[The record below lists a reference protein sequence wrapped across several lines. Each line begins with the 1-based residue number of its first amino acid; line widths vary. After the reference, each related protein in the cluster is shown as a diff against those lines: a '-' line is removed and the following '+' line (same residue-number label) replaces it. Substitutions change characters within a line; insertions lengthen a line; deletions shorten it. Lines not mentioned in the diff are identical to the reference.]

1 MIGEQPDIRQAA
13 LQARRAMTP
22 PARASASQAICRRLT
37 ELPEVAGAGSLAAFL
52 SMPDEVDL
60 RPLLAWAWQRSIRV
74 GLPKVVGRTRP
85 LRFYEVQSNSQ
96 WSRGPFGI
104 DEPDPRDSHEVDPR
118 QFDVVLVPLV
128 AFDERCHRIG
138 LGAGHYDRTFAF
150 RREDPWGTPR
160 LVGVAFDVQRQ
171 SAWEPAAWDV
181 TLDAVVTESVLLRNR
196 LDREA

>member
-1 MIGEQPDIRQAA
+1 MNGERPDIRQAA

-22 PARASASQAICRRLT
+22 AERGAASEAICRRLM

-74 GLPKVVGRTRP
+74 GLPKVVGRKQP
-85 LRFYEVQSNSQ
+85 LRFFEVQPNSPLP
-96 WSRGPFGI
+96 RGPFGI
-104 DEPDPRDSHEVDPR
+104 EEPDPRVSPEVDPR

-128 AFDERCHRIG
+128 AFDDHCHRIG
-138 LGAGHYDRTFAF
+138 MGAGHYDRTFAF
-150 RREDPWGTPR
+150 RREDPGGTPR

-171 SAWEPAAWDV
+171 AAWEPAAWDV
-181 TLDAVVTESVLLRNR
+181 TLDAVVTESVLLRIR
-196 LDREA
+196 SVRDF